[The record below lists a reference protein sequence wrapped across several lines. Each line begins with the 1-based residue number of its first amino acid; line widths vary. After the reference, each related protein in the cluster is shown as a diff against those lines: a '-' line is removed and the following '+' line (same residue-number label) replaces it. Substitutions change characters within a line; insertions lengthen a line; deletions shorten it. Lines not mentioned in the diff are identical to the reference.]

1 MEFTD
6 KELDMLIAKK
16 VDRAVFYSHDKTV
29 FTIDFNRLIEKKIET
44 DESLKKQLLQL
55 VLKSEE

>member
-6 KELDMLIAKK
+6 KELDMMIAKK
-16 VDRAVFYSHDKTV
+16 IDKAIFYAENKPI
-29 FTIDFNRLIEKKIET
+29 FTIDFNNMIKTRIDK

>member
-6 KELDMLIAKK
+6 KELDMMIAKK
-16 VDRAVFYSHDKTV
+16 IDKAIFYTENKAI
-29 FTIDFNRLIEKKIET
+29 FTIDFNNMIKARIDK
-44 DESLKKQLLQL
+44 DENLKKQLLQL

>member
-6 KELDMLIAKK
+6 KELDMVIAKK
-16 VDRAVFYSHDKTV
+16 IDKAIFYADNKPI
-29 FTIDFNRLIEKKIET
+29 FTIDFNHLITARINK

>member
-6 KELDMLIAKK
+6 KELDMMIAKK
-16 VDRAVFYSHDKTV
+16 IDKAIFYAENKAI
-29 FTIDFNRLIEKKIET
+29 FTIDFNHMITARINK
-44 DESLKKQLLQL
+44 DENLKKQLLQL

>member
-6 KELDMLIAKK
+6 KELDMMIAKK
-16 VDRAVFYSHDKTV
+16 IDRAVFYADNKSIFV
-29 FTIDFNRLIEKKIET
+29 IDFNNMITTRINK
-44 DESLKKQLLQL
+44 DEALKKQLLQL

>member
-6 KELDMLIAKK
+6 KELDMMIAKK
-16 VDRAVFYSHDKTV
+16 IDKAIFYTDNKPV
-29 FTIDFNRLIEKKIET
+29 FTIDFNNMIKTRIDK
-44 DESLKKQLLQL
+44 DENLKKQLLQL

>member
-6 KELDMLIAKK
+6 KELDMLIARK
-16 VDRAVFYSHDKTV
+16 VDRAVFYSHDKIV